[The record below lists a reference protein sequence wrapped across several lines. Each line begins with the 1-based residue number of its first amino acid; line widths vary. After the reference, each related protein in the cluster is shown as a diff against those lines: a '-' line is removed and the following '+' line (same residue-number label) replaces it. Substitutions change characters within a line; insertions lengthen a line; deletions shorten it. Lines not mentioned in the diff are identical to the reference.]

1 MAERAVV
8 ILRLGQPEPCGG
20 DFEVMKKLSDG
31 DLKQILGCSVPF
43 GVMSILNT
51 DKSNED
57 IVELFKGVEADD
69 DNYPVLVWDLDSP
82 DFCIYLAG
90 LQPRFNELKKAY
102 YETLGDL
109 RKKEP
114 VLKTIDEVLDKINKD
129 GIDSLSESE
138 LALLKGGQ

>member
-8 ILRLGQPEPCGG
+8 ILRLGQSEPCGG
-20 DFEVMKKLSDG
+20 DFEVMKELSDG
-31 DLKQILGCSVPF
+31 DLKQIVGCSVPF

-57 IVELFKGVEADD
+57 IVELFKGVEAEN

-82 DFCIYLAG
+82 DFCIYLAE
-90 LQPRFNELKKAY
+90 LQPLFNELKKAY

-114 VLKTIDEVLDKINKD
+114 VLKTIDEVLDKINKE
-129 GIDSLSESE
+129 GIDSLSEYE
-138 LALLKGGQ
+138 LALLKGEQ